1 MGKTNEAGVYQLE
14 NGLWAYRFII
24 KVDGKQITSRKTTDE
39 YGNKLRTKKQAV
51 KAREAA
57 IIAAHLEQER
67 KHKIS
72 RRTVE
77 EVYNEYR
84 EKGRADRAYRTI
96 QKQESLWKNHLQER
110 FGKRYV
116 DEISVAEI
124 NDYLAEL
131 YFNVGFSFRYTESF
145 LKMFYLIFGQRG
157 SFLYNPYIAEMERSV
172 Y

>member
-67 KHKIS
+67 KHKILAS
-72 RRTVE
+72 VATH
-77 EVYNEYR
+77 YFSFYL
-84 EKGRADRAYRTI
+84 G
-96 QKQESLWKNHLQER
+96 ER
-110 FGKRYV
+110 FLFSSSLM
-116 DEISVAEI
+116 SV
-124 NDYLAEL
+124 L
-131 YFNVGFSFRYTESF
+131 
-145 LKMFYLIFGQRG
+145 
-157 SFLYNPYIAEMERSV
+157 
-172 Y
+172 